1 MMGTCFRPNLKWGFQ
16 IQTHSLKNSPS
27 KLSPYASKG
36 REAAFN
42 SGRLSFFS
50 SICEEG
56 ESIPRETLKTY
67 TCLSEAPQ
75 TSPDDLLNLEEIEM
89 NSGAKS
95 LSSLHYGIK
104 STRPSKVEDNF
115 SSPTSMPTGK
125 ASPFGILME
134 NLDVLEETFAESG
147 MLSLERDIVLQLTKL
162 GALEFFNTCLSRTL
176 KTSSFHDLSDLPVE
190 DGEDHNVNQ
199 KTNDQNYDVT
209 VYSGKRAGR
218 RSVKKRAMD
227 NADKVASRPL
237 ATRAVKEK
245 IHSSTIFLRKKS
257 SNSSKRRLVVA
268 RNEAE
273 MSTGIKVVANLERI
287 RETLEKESGRIASM
301 SCWAEAA
308 SIDIKDLQKQLQFGW
323 FCRDELLRS
332 TNSLVLFLAKK
343 YRCSGLPMEDL
354 VQAGALGVLQGV
366 ERFDP
371 KRGFRFSTY
380 IQYWIRKSMSRVVAR
395 NSRGI
400 QIPWS
405 LTKAINQIQKAR
417 KVLNQGGRR
426 YSDDDIARA
435 TGLPLAKVRVASNC
449 LKVVGSVDQKMGDGL
464 NMKYMEF
471 TADMSIQSPEETVKR
486 KLMKKDIF
494 NILQGLESRERQ
506 VLVLRYGL
514 MDFQPKSLEEIG
526 KLLHVSKEW
535 VRKIEKKAMTKLKS
549 EETVK
554 NLSHYL
560 D

>member
-1 MMGTCFRPNLKWGFQ
+1 
-16 IQTHSLKNSPS
+16 
-27 KLSPYASKG
+27 
-36 REAAFN
+36 
-42 SGRLSFFS
+42 
-50 SICEEG
+50 
-56 ESIPRETLKTY
+56 
-67 TCLSEAPQ
+67 
-75 TSPDDLLNLEEIEM
+75 M
-89 NSGAKS
+89 NGGAKS
-95 LSSLHYGIK
+95 LSPLHYGIK
-104 STRPSKVEDNF
+104 NTAPSKVEDNF
-115 SSPTSMPTGK
+115 SSCTSFPSGK
-125 ASPFGILME
+125 ASPFGMLME
-134 NLDVLEETFAESG
+134 NLDVLEETFTESG

-176 KTSSFHDLSDLPVE
+176 KTSSFHDLSDLPIEQPTE
-190 DGEDHNVNQ
+190 DDGDHNVNQ
-199 KTNDQNYDVT
+199 KTTDENDDII
-209 VYSGKRAGR
+209 VYSGKRAVR

-227 NADKVASRPL
+227 SADKVYSQPL
-237 ATRAVKEK
+237 ATRAAKEK
-245 IHSSTIFLRKKS
+245 IHSSAIISRKKA
-257 SNSSKRRLVVA
+257 SNSRKRRLIIA

-273 MSTGIKVVANLERI
+273 MSTGVKVVANLERI
-287 RETLEKESGRIASM
+287 RETLEKESGRMVSM
-301 SCWAEAA
+301 SCWANAA
-308 SIDIKDLQKQLQFGW
+308 GVDIKDLKKQLQFGW
-323 FCRDELLRS
+323 FCQDELLRS
-332 TNSLVLFLAKK
+332 TNSLILFLARK

-354 VQAGALGVLQGV
+354 VQAGSLGVLQGV

-395 NSRGI
+395 NARGI

-417 KVLNQGGRR
+417 KVLNNGGRR
-426 YSDDDIARA
+426 YSDDDIAKA

-471 TADMSIQSPEETVKR
+471 TADMSIQSPEETVKQ

-494 NILQGLESRERQ
+494 NVLEGLESRERQ

-514 MDFQPKSLEEIG
+514 VDFQPKSLEEIG

-535 VRKIEKKAMTKLKS
+535 VRKIEKKAMTKLRS
-549 EETVK
+549 EETVR
-554 NLSHYL
+554 NFSHYL

>member
-1 MMGTCFRPNLKWGFQ
+1 MNFTTQNP
-16 IQTHSLKNSPS
+16 H
-27 KLSPYASKG
+27 
-36 REAAFN
+36 
-42 SGRLSFFS
+42 
-50 SICEEG
+50 
-56 ESIPRETLKTY
+56 
-67 TCLSEAPQ
+67 
-75 TSPDDLLNLEEIEM
+75 M

-95 LSSLHYGIK
+95 LGPMHYGIK

-115 SSPTSMPTGK
+115 SSCTSLPTGK

-134 NLDVLEETFAESG
+134 NLDVLEETFTESG

-176 KTSSFHDLSDLPVE
+176 KTSSFHDSSGLPIE
-190 DGEDHNVNQ
+190 GGEDHNVNQ
-199 KTNDQNYDVT
+199 KTNDQNDNVT
-209 VYSGKRAGR
+209 VYSAKKAGR

-227 NADKVASRPL
+227 NADKIASRL
-237 ATRAVKEK
+237 LTTRAVKEK
-245 IHSSTIFLRKKS
+245 IHRSTVFSRKKS
-257 SNSSKRRLVVA
+257 SNSSKRRLIVA
-268 RNEAE
+268 INEAE
-273 MSTGIKVVANLERI
+273 MSTGVKVVANLERI

-308 SIDIKDLQKQLQFGW
+308 SVDIKDLQKQLQFGS

-332 TNSLVLFLAKK
+332 TNSLVVFLAKK

-371 KRGFRFSTY
+371 KRGFRISTY

-400 QIPWS
+400 QIPRS

-417 KVLNQGGRR
+417 KVLNHSGRR

-449 LKVVGSVDQKMGDGL
+449 LKVVGSNDQKMGDGV

-494 NILQGLESRERQ
+494 NILQRLESRERQ

-514 MDFQPKSLEEIG
+514 VDFEPKSLEEIG
-526 KLLHVSKEW
+526 KLLHISKEW
-535 VRKIEKKAMTKLKS
+535 VRKIEKKAMTKLKN

-554 NLSHYL
+554 HLSHYL